1 MCNYASVGRGIYF
14 IVNDQP
20 CILNAGGY
28 FVAVYLFLLSFLT
41 LQLGTLGIWWLS
53 RKLGGHRNEP

>member
-20 CILNAGGY
+20 CILNAGGIS
-28 FVAVYLFLLSFLT
+28 LPSIFLLSF
-41 LQLGTLGIWWLS
+41 
-53 RKLGGHRNEP
+53 